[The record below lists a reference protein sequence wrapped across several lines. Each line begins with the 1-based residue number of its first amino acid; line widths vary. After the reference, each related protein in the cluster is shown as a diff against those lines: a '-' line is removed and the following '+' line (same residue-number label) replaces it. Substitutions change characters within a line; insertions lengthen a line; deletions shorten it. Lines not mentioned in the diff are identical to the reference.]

1 MSADNIGHQLLY
13 IAQARICSRMLA
25 ENIKASPARTCYAFS
40 TQKGEAQSLVAA
52 SYADKDSMVA
62 QAEKLHAS

>member
-1 MSADNIGHQLLY
+1 MNH
-13 IAQARICSRMLA
+13 
-25 ENIKASPARTCYAFS
+25 KVPCYAFS